1 MTASCCEEFNSVRIL
16 IMVKKFVL
24 AVLILLLLGGILS
37 LGYVKS
43 RFFSQAGS
51 SEEKTNFLLLGVH
64 GVGENLEDLTDT
76 IIFTSINKEGKITLV
91 SIPRDIWIN
100 EIQAKINTAYH
111 YGGPDL
117 IKKTIQDML
126 GQKVSYYLVVNFSGF
141 EKAVDYLGG
150 ITIDVNRSFDDYL
163 YPVAGKE
170 NDLCGGD
177 KELKCR
183 YEHLHFNSGPQF
195 MDGETALKFVRSRN
209 AEGEEGSDFARAQ
222 RQQLFLKAFIKKIAS
237 PEVYF
242 YPQKLVNL
250 YKIFR
255 EYTFTNIEEN
265 QYGGLLILFSKVRWD
280 NLKTV
285 VLNGDLLVHP
295 QIHSSGQWVLVP
307 KAKDWTE
314 VQNFVKK
321 TLN

>member
-1 MTASCCEEFNSVRIL
+1 M
-16 IMVKKFVL
+16 
-24 AVLILLLLGGILS
+24 
-37 LGYVKS
+37 
-43 RFFSQAGS
+43 
-51 SEEKTNFLLLGVH
+51 
-64 GVGENLEDLTDT
+64 
-76 IIFTSINKEGKITLV
+76 EGKINTISV
-91 SIPRDIWIN
+91 PRDIWI
-100 EIQAKINTAYH
+100 ESLQAKINAAYH
-111 YGGPDL
+111 YGGPEL
-117 IKKTIQDML
+117 IKKTVEEIL
-126 GQKVSYYLVVNFSGF
+126 GKKVHYYLFMDFSGF

-150 ITIDVNRSFDDYL
+150 ITIDVKRSFDDYL
-163 YPVAGKE
+163 YPVSGKE
-170 NDLCGGD
+170 DDLCGGD

-183 YEHLHFNSGPQF
+183 YEHLHFDLGPQF
-195 MDGETALKFVRSRN
+195 MDGKTALKFVRSRN

-222 RQQLFLKAFIKKIAS
+222 RQQLFLKAFIKKITS

-285 VLNGDLLVHP
+285 VLNGDLLIHP
-295 QIHSSGQWVLVP
+295 QMHSSGQWVLVP

>member
-1 MTASCCEEFNSVRIL
+1 MIKKIL
-16 IMVKKFVL
+16 L
-24 AVLILLLLGGILS
+24 TVLIILALAFFLS
-37 LGYVKS
+37 FNFLKN
-43 RFFSQAGS
+43 RFFAPIENDNGR
-51 SEEKTNFLLLGVH
+51 TNFLLFGVH
-64 GVGENLEDLTDT
+64 GVGDSQEDLTDT
-76 IIFTSINKEGKITLV
+76 IIFSSISVEGKINTISV
-91 SIPRDIWIN
+91 PRDIWI
-100 EIQAKINTAYH
+100 ESLQAKINAAYH
-111 YGGPDL
+111 YGGPEL
-117 IKKTIQDML
+117 IKKTVEEIL
-126 GQKVSYYLVVNFSGF
+126 GKKVHYYLFMDFSGF

-150 ITIDVNRSFDDYL
+150 ITIDVKRSFDDYL
-163 YPVAGKE
+163 YPVSGKE
-170 NDLCGGD
+170 DDLCGGD

-183 YEHLHFNSGPQF
+183 YEHLHFDLGPQF
-195 MDGETALKFVRSRN
+195 MDGKTALKFVRSRN

-222 RQQLFLKAFIKKIAS
+222 RQQLFLKAFIKKITS

-285 VLNGDLLVHP
+285 VLNGDLLIHP
-295 QIHSSGQWVLVP
+295 QMHSSGQWVLVP